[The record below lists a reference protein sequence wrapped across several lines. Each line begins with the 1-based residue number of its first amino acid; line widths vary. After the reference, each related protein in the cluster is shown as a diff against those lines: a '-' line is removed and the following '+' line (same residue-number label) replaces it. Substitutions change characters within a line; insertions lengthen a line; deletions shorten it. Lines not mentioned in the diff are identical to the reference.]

1 MKRTYQPHNRKRIN
15 KHGFRSRL
23 ETKDGRKVLNRRR
36 AKGRK
41 YLTVS
46 DQIFFK
52 GFKFHGKKN
61 KNSVSIRKFALQ
73 KKNASNN
80 LNSTTCRRT
89 SV

>member
-46 DQIFFK
+46 DQMFFK
-52 GFKFHGKKN
+52 GFEFHGKKN
-61 KNSVSIRKFALQ
+61 KNSVSIRKNTIQ
-73 KKNASNN
+73 KRNSSSN